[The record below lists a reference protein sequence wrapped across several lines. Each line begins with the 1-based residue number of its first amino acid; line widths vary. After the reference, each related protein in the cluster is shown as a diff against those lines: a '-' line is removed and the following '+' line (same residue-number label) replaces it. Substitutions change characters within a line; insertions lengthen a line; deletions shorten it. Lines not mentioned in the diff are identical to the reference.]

1 LVVVNFP
8 PDAAVPEAAVPDA
21 AAPAA
26 VEAAA
31 ALCTLCCALEV
42 PHPVR
47 VMVITAAAVIMD
59 STFDELLKPFLCI
72 LFIIFPPLPLRF
84 LSAHDRCLRPSAD
97 SRVNCRFTLSSAVRS
112 GHGAGPAL
120 YIKKRQGSLRLPYRL
135 FTDMKLD
142 HPTMRSVCG
151 K

>member
-1 LVVVNFP
+1 MALITPILMVPSFAPLVVVNFP
-8 PDAAVPEAAVPDA
+8 PDAAVPDAAVPEAAVPDA

-31 ALCTLCCALEV
+31 VLCTLCCALEE

-59 STFDELLKPFLCI
+59 STFDELVKPFLCI
-72 LFIIFPPLPLRF
+72 LLIIFPP
-84 LSAHDRCLRPSAD
+84 
-97 SRVNCRFTLSSAVRS
+97 LSSAVRS
-112 GHGAGPAL
+112 GHDAGLTL

-135 FTDMKLD
+135 FTDMNFKNRCRRLF
-142 HPTMRSVCG
+142 CLA
-151 K
+151 